1 MKAQLNNRAGVVS
14 QPLYA
19 QVRGRLMERII
30 GKEWSQGQ
38 VLPNE
43 FDLAR
48 QFGVSIGTIRK
59 AVEGLEAAKIVVR
72 KQGRGTFVARE
83 SAATATEPV
92 SWFADIGID
101 LDTVMTTTLSI
112 EQRPATRE
120 ERIALVLPAEQAVI
134 VIQRRRIFAG
144 EARVLDRIALP
155 QKVFFDLD
163 PSDPLPGNLYEFY
176 GDYFGVRAVK
186 CREQI
191 LVVAAAGDVAAG
203 LTLPDATPV
212 LRIERTSHAAAGDP
226 VEWRES
232 FCVLPKGLSFAGAC

>member
-1 MKAQLNNRAGVVS
+1 MRAQVNGRAGVVS

-19 QVRGRLMERII
+19 QVRERLLARII

-38 VLPNE
+38 LLPNE

-48 QFGVSIGTIRK
+48 EFGVSIGTIRK

-72 KQGRGTFVARE
+72 KQGRGTFVSRD
-83 SAATATEPV
+83 SAVSATEPV

-101 LDTVMTTTLSI
+101 LESARTTTLAI
-112 EQRPATRE
+112 EQRVATQP
-120 ERIALVLPAEQAVI
+120 ERIGLELEPNKTVI
-134 VIQRRRIFAG
+134 VIHRRRSFAG
-144 EARVLDRIALP
+144 DARVLDRVALP
-155 QKVFFDLD
+155 QQVFFDLD
-163 PSDPLPGNLYEFY
+163 PKDPLPGNLYEFY

-191 LVVAAAGDVAAG
+191 LVVAASADVAQLLDLEVGA
-203 LTLPDATPV
+203 PV
-212 LRIERTSHAAAGDP
+212 LRIERLSHSAAGEP

-232 FCVLPKGLSFAGAC
+232 FCVLPKGLSFVGAC

>member
-1 MKAQLNNRAGVVS
+1 MRAEVSGRSGVIS

-19 QVRGRLMERII
+19 QVRERLMERIV

-38 VLPNE
+38 LLPNE

-72 KQGRGTFVARE
+72 KQGRGTFIARGSAVA
-83 SAATATEPV
+83 ATEPV

-101 LDTVMTTTLSI
+101 IETVTATTSGILKRAGT
-112 EQRPATRE
+112 PRE
-120 ERIALVLPAEQAVI
+120 LYALVLEAGKEVI
-134 VIQRRRIFAG
+134 LITRRRIFAG
-144 EARVLDRIALP
+144 EARVYDRIVLP
-155 QKVFFDLD
+155 QQVFFDLD
-163 PSDPLPGNLYEFY
+163 PQEPLPGNMYEFY

-191 LVVAAAGDVAAG
+191 DTVAASADVAAQ
-203 LTLPDATPV
+203 LNIDLNTPV
-212 LRIERTSHAAAGDP
+212 LRIERLSSSATAEP
-226 VEWRES
+226 IEWRES
-232 FCVLPKGLSFAGAC
+232 FCILPRGLTFVGAC

>member
-1 MKAQLNNRAGVVS
+1 MRAQPSGRTGVVS

-19 QVRGRLMERII
+19 QVRERLLERIV

-59 AVEGLEAAKIVVR
+59 AVEGLESAKIVVR
-72 KQGRGTFVARE
+72 KQGRGTFVARG
-83 SAATATEPV
+83 SAVAASEPV

-101 LDTVMTTTLSI
+101 IDTVTTKTLSI
-112 EQRPATRE
+112 AQRMATAQE
-120 ERIALVLPAEQAVI
+120 EKALVLESAKAVI
-134 VIQRRRIFAG
+134 VIERRRAFAG
-144 EARVLDRIALP
+144 DARVLDRIALP
-155 QKVFFDLD
+155 HQVFFDLD
-163 PSDPLPGNLYEFY
+163 PKDPLPGNLYEFY

-186 CREQI
+186 CREQMQ
-191 LVVAAAGDVAAG
+191 VVAASAPVAAV
-203 LTLPDATPV
+203 LDLAEQAPV
-212 LRIERTSHAAAGDP
+212 LRIERLSQAAAGEP

-232 FCVLPKGLSFAGAC
+232 FCVLPKGLSFVGAC